1 MVFNLLFSVIYVYQP
16 LLLIS
21 SLGSLIVGIFGAVKQ
36 VRIKRFLAYTSI
48 SQVGFILLGVSCGS
62 VGGLVAS
69 IVYLFIYTIS
79 SLVLF
84 SIFLN
89 IQHISNEK
97 PILYLCELYFFSS
110 NQLKGARFLS
120 IVILS
125 MSGIPPFAG
134 FLGKLLIYFALM
146 EVSFD
151 LTIITTMFL
160 SIISSYYYLNFLHYL
175 WFVKYNQLRLFF
187 FTSTFFFDFT
197 LQCFSS
203 ILVFFVFIFPNIYFL
218 ALNLALSCL
227 WPFSFF

>member
-16 LLLIS
+16 LFLIS

-187 FTSTFFFDFT
+187 FTSTFFLILLYSVF
-197 LQCFSS
+197 
-203 ILVFFVFIFPNIYFL
+203 LVF
-218 ALNLALSCL
+218 
-227 WPFSFF
+227 